1 MFLDGIAAA
10 LGRIRVTAG
19 DWLDRW
25 YEELPWRG
33 RVALGRRGEQIA
45 ARYLRRRGWRVI
57 GRNFAAAGA
66 EIDLIALDRA
76 TLVFVEVKTRID
88 GEVWPP
94 AAAVNARK
102 RERIRRAAG
111 AYVRGRRADN
121 REIRFD
127 VVAISGVGRVRRIEL
142 LKDSF

>member
-1 MFLDGIAAA
+1 MIFDRIAAA
-10 LGRIRVTAG
+10 LGKCRAAAG

-33 RVALGRRGEQIA
+33 RVALGRRGEQVA
-45 ARYLRRRGWRVI
+45 ARYLRRRGWRII
-57 GRNFAAAGA
+57 GRNFAAAGG

-76 TLVFVEVKTRID
+76 TLVFIEVKTRID
-88 GEVWPP
+88 GEIWTP
-94 AAAVNARK
+94 AAAVDERK
-102 RERIRRAAG
+102 RERIRRAASV
-111 AYVRGRRADN
+111 YVRGRRADN

-127 VVAISGVGRVRRIEL
+127 VVAISGVGRARRIEL